1 MTDALERVRWA
12 GQVEPVEE
20 AVLDAA
26 LQKLASAI
34 GHGGRHVP
42 GKRRIRRRGWL
53 AATTTAA
60 ALTAAASLAAVT
72 GFGHPAVTS
81 KGPGAAVPLGQG
93 RPGAG
98 PAASRT
104 PSPAASA
111 GSPTAAAVLTAVSA
125 SGSDILRVT
134 KIVRGTGS
142 CCKSVIWISPAD
154 SPPGSTIRGRVQDF
168 TLGARG
174 RELSDWALRYR
185 APAIAP
191 ATADSGCDDIFA
203 RPRIA
208 LPPATGV
215 PGSLTLVSYPGRSW
229 IKGDAQIEAATVP
242 SSAALRACLR
252 KGRWHDAGQRVLGGV
267 RLIELASPDGS
278 ERLWVN
284 ARTFLPDRLVEL
296 NPDDGP
302 LITFTFAFL
311 QPTSANLAALRPP
324 HIPAGFAFIAS
335 AGIHPARKR

>member
-1 MTDALERVRWA
+1 MTDALDRVLRA
-12 GQVEPVEE
+12 GQVEPVEQ

-26 LQKLASAI
+26 LRKLAAAI

-42 GKRRIRRRGWL
+42 SRRGIRRRGWL
-53 AATTTAA
+53 AATAAAA
-60 ALTAAASLAAVT
+60 ALTAAAGLAAVT
-72 GFGHPAVTS
+72 GFGHSAVTS
-81 KGPGAAVPLGQG
+81 NGPGAAGQG

-98 PAASRT
+98 PATSRT
-104 PSPAASA
+104 PRPAVSA

-125 SGSDILRVT
+125 SGGDILRVT
-134 KIVRGTGS
+134 KIVRGTGP

-154 SPPGSTIRGRVQDF
+154 SPPGSTILGRVKDF
-168 TLGARG
+168 TLGVRG
-174 RELSDWALRYR
+174 RELDDWALSYR
-185 APAIAP
+185 APASAP
-191 ATADSGCDDIFA
+191 ATADSGCDGIFM

-215 PGSLTLVSYPGRSW
+215 PGSLVLVSYPGRSW
-229 IKGDAQIEAATVP
+229 IKGNAQIDAATVP
-242 SSAALRACLR
+242 SGAALRACLR
-252 KGRWHDAGQRVLGGV
+252 NGRWHDAGQRVLAGA

-284 ARTFLPDRLVEL
+284 ARTFLPDRLVEM

-324 HIPAGFAFIAS
+324 HIPAGFSRMTIPGIKS
-335 AGIHPARKR
+335 AGKQ